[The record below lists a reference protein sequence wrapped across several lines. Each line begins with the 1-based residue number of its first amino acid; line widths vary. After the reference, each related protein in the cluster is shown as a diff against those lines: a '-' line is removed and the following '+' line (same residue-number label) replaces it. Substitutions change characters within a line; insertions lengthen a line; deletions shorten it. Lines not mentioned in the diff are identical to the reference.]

1 MNDVSMHVLKRGL
14 RAIYAAEVLSD
25 TEAGIEYGT
34 PFHLMPA
41 GEMTRNTDNE
51 SSNVWLDNTVFA
63 TFGKEAATDVQ
74 ITGAA
79 LRPALIAHL
88 TGKEIDEA
96 TGAII
101 DAGEYSPKYFAVGG
115 ETDNTDGTAELF
127 WFSKGTFL
135 VPEQADKTQ
144 DESTDYNGMTLNYSA
159 VRTKA
164 LFARAN
170 GTKKTSKRVVID
182 TVTSRVKSGQEWT
195 KQVVTPANL
204 AEIVEKIPTE
214 E

>member
-1 MNDVSMHVLKRGL
+1 MTNHVLKRGL

-25 TEAGIEYGT
+25 TEEEIEYGT
-34 PFHLMPA
+34 PFHLIPA

-51 SSNVWLDNTVFA
+51 STNVWFDNTTFD
-63 TFGKEAATDVQ
+63 TFGKEAATEVS

-79 LRPALIAHL
+79 LRPALIARL
-88 TGKEIDEA
+88 TGKEIDEE

-115 ETDNTDGTAELF
+115 ETNNTDGTAELF

-144 DESTDYNGMTLNYSA
+144 DESTDYNGMTLTYSA

-164 LFARAN
+164 LYTRAD
-170 GTKKTSKRVVID
+170 GTKKTNKRIVID
-182 TVTSRVKSGQEWT
+182 TATTKLKDAQSWT
-195 KQVVTPANL
+195 AQVVTPANL
-204 AEIVEKIPTE
+204 NTIVEKIPTE